1 MKELLVKYLS
11 IAVYPHLPDSK
22 KLAIQVATFDGY
34 STIITMFFY
43 FVYCSMRGDYA
54 LSFCFLPGML
64 LMSFGLWLLVKQKY
78 DVGRYL
84 LHMTS
89 LGQIA
94 ITGDAS
100 GVNSGVEFY
109 YFTSLIVPFVTFT
122 QEERKKG
129 LVLSTISCTVL
140 ALQQYF
146 GTSLIFDPLP
156 ISSIDKIL
164 SLVICCIFM
173 MGFFTV
179 ARWQIYLAITQI
191 QQQQSDLIHASNL
204 KALGEMA
211 GGIAHEINN
220 PLQALSLQSKALR
233 TSFQDSDNVSPKIC
247 EQLNTFEITIN
258 RIAKLVKGLR
268 DLTRDVANDPVGYFF
283 MKEALEDVM
292 SVSSE
297 RMKNLGIKVDIL
309 GDSNVAVSA
318 HMVQVSQVLINLLNN
333 SIDALAPLKE
343 KWIKI
348 EVSEISTGVRMVV
361 TDSGPGIPKEIVD
374 KLMLPF
380 FTTKGPGKGTGLGLS
395 ISKSI
400 IERNGGN
407 FYLDTKATHTQF
419 VIELPGVTETA

>member
-1 MKELLVKYLS
+1 MKEKLVKALS

-43 FVYCSMRGDYA
+43 FVYCYFRGDYA
-54 LSFCFLPGML
+54 LSFCFLPGMI

-78 DVGRYL
+78 DIGRYL

-89 LGQIA
+89 LAQIA

-179 ARWQIYLAITQI
+179 ARWQIYLAISQI

-247 EQLNTFEITIN
+247 EQLNTFEMTIN

-283 MKEALEDVM
+283 VKEALEDVM

-309 GDSNVAVSA
+309 GDSNVGVSG

-343 KWIKI
+343 KWITI
-348 EVSEISTGVRMVV
+348 EVSEIPSGVRMIV
-361 TDSGPGIPKEIVD
+361 TDSGPGIPKAIAD

-400 IERNGGN
+400 IERNGGR
-407 FYLDTKATHTQF
+407 FYLDAKAAHTKF